1 MMVRDM
7 LDAEMRVELENFG
20 NGFFIRHANAAQI
33 TLQTSEEIDYLF
45 HRLFAVIRLL
55 LRSTARGQ

>member
-1 MMVRDM
+1 MVQAM

-20 NGFFIRHANAAQI
+20 NGFFIRHANATQV

-55 LRSTARGQ
+55 LRSTGRGQ